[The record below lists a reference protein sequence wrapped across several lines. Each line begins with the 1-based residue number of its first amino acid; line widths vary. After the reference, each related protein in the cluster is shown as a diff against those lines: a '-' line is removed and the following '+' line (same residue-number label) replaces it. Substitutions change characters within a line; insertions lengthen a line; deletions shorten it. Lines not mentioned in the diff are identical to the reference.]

1 METQLAVVMAH
12 QTVVLVVRM
21 LLQEE
26 VTVTHHGMEVRQ
38 VMNIIEVT
46 HAALVEAPIV
56 QVHQMILTTLDL
68 VEMVAQKVAH
78 IQIRLIVAQI
88 AIHLVDI
95 TTHVLREQVVHLK
108 VDGQVAVAILRTQA
122 IQEAHHHNRLAGAI
136 AEAVAQTLLLEVAVA
151 QVVAEVVQAA
161 EAAVGQ
167 DN

>member
-1 METQLAVVMAH
+1 
-12 QTVVLVVRM
+12 
-21 LLQEE
+21 
-26 VTVTHHGMEVRQ
+26 
-38 VMNIIEVT
+38 
-46 HAALVEAPIV
+46 
-56 QVHQMILTTLDL
+56 
-68 VEMVAQKVAH
+68 MVAQKVVH
-78 IQIRLIVAQI
+78 IQIRVIVAQI
-88 AIHLVDI
+88 AIHLVDTI
-95 TTHVLREQVVHLK
+95 IHVLREQVVHLK

>member
-26 VTVTHHGMEVRQ
+26 VTVAHHGMEVRQ
-38 VMNIIEVT
+38 VMNITEAT

-56 QVHQMILTTLDL
+56 QVPQMILTTLVH
-68 VEMVAQKVAH
+68 VEMVIQKVAH
-78 IQIRLIVAQI
+78 YQIRVIAVQI

-95 TTHVLREQVVHLK
+95 TTHVLLEQAEHLK
-108 VDGQVAVAILRTQA
+108 VVGQVEVAILRTQA
-122 IQEAHHHNRLAGAI
+122 IQEAHHHNHLAGAI
-136 AEAVAQTLLLEVAVA
+136 AEAVAQTLLLVVAVA

-161 EAAVGQ
+161 EVAVVQ